1 MSERK
6 HGNFRTFL
14 ERNKGNVALTLS
26 FILYVI
32 SWPLT
37 LLNHQAA
44 AIVRAAG
51 EASLVGGLCDYIALN
66 MIFERHWYL
75 PNSGVLPRNRE
86 KLIDGIANT
95 IEREWLT
102 PTMIGQKLH
111 ELRLLDR
118 LGDYLRGASLKRM
131 VRHEQLE
138 HLCNDAA
145 RYLEPEFLSAF
156 IDRISS
162 QMGPTGLIDRLR
174 TAFAKAVVWRA
185 CERVRKMVVELPRND
200 ELMGTVDTAIHEIGV
215 HLHDEQ
221 SALRKTADYWME
233 SLVGETV
240 VASRGEIARM
250 VKQNLSRLSDE
261 AIRIQI
267 ETRTRTHLD
276 WIRVNGGVF
285 GALLGCVFAL
295 LNALNPQ
302 FHALT
307 QHIASSL

>member
-1 MSERK
+1 
-6 HGNFRTFL
+6 
-14 ERNKGNVALTLS
+14 
-26 FILYVI
+26 
-32 SWPLT
+32 
-37 LLNHQAA
+37 
-44 AIVRAAG
+44 
-51 EASLVGGLCDYIALN
+51 

-86 KLIDGIANT
+86 RLIDGIANT

-102 PTMIGQKLH
+102 PAMIGQKLH

-118 LGDYLRGASLKRM
+118 LGDYLNGASIKRM
-131 VRHEQLE
+131 VRQEQLE

-145 RYLEPEFLSAF
+145 RYLEPEFLAGFINRISAQMGSTGP
-156 IDRISS
+156 IDRI
-162 QMGPTGLIDRLR
+162 RA
-174 TAFAKAVVWRA
+174 AFAKAIVWRA
-185 CERVRKMVVELPRND
+185 CERIRKMVLELPHND
-200 ELMGTVDTAIHEIGV
+200 ELLGTVDTAIHEIGA
-215 HLHDEQ
+215 HLQDER

-250 VKQNLSRLSDE
+250 VKENLSRLSDE

-307 QHIASSL
+307 QHIASNF